1 MVSKIKCSCK
11 GTHYVIDGDWAYYL
25 QRDVG
30 GDFHL
35 MNCPVTDDNTLVYE
49 QTEMIVENPEQP
61 EDDEYVTIIAQ
72 LLEIEV

>member
-11 GTHYVIDGDWAYYL
+11 GLHYVIDGDWAYFL

-30 GDFHL
+30 GDFQL
-35 MNCPVTDDNTLVYE
+35 MRCPVANDDTLVYE
-49 QTEMIVENPEQP
+49 QVEMIVENPEHP

-72 LLEIEV
+72 LLDCEV